1 MSVDAHTRGAR
12 GARGTFEPSSC
23 YTMSQKRNVYN
34 MPLTPW
40 IGKTNDK
47 DCFKTVTHGSS
58 ENQLH
63 ILPINN
69 SSKYRINK
77 QFQMVNQ
84 ITSGLNDARGQ
95 LVRSVWMRF
104 WAQFRKKEAL
114 TALGAD
120 TPRSEWERRTK
131 STHFNPLA
139 SYLTRPSP
147 FMESLYLAWELAR
160 TMPCVSMY
168 QVLSKKGSNLNPT
181 FKAQPCLPNY
191 H

>member
-34 MPLTPW
+34 MPLTHW

-84 ITSGLNDARGQ
+84 FTSGLKRCQRADGKKC
-95 LVRSVWMRF
+95 LDEDWMRWKRF
-104 WAQFRKKEAL
+104 EHSFERRKLSLLWAL
-114 TALGAD
+114 TLPGQNG
-120 TPRSEWERRTK
+120 RGEQRVHI
-131 STHFNPLA
+131 STRWHH
-139 SYLTRPSP
+139 
-147 FMESLYLAWELAR
+147 
-160 TMPCVSMY
+160 V
-168 QVLSKKGSNLNPT
+168 
-181 FKAQPCLPNY
+181 
-191 H
+191 